1 MFLEQYLKYLQ
12 YEKRYSQHTLIA
24 YKKDLSQYYQFLKS
38 SENEILTANHHTIRS
53 WMVNLMDEN
62 IDARSINRKI
72 SALRSFYKFLIKEN
86 FLTENPVIK
95 VQTPK
100 VAKKLPTFIPDEK
113 LNSLLDSENSFS
125 DDFSGLRDKMVI
137 ELLFGTGIRLSELLN
152 LTINSVK
159 AQERTIKVLG
169 KRNKERIVPVNQS
182 LFSLI
187 ENYNLEKNKQEFSN
201 NSNLLIV
208 TNTGAAAYPKLIYRL
223 VQKYLSTISTLDKK
237 SPHVLRH
244 SFATS
249 LLNKGADI
257 NAIKELLGHSNL
269 AATQVYTHNSI
280 ERLKSIYK
288 QAHPKA

>member
-208 TNTGAAAYPKLIYRL
+208 TNTGAR
-223 VQKYLSTISTLDKK
+223 SEE
-237 SPHVLRH
+237 H
-244 SFATS
+244 
-249 LLNKGADI
+249 
-257 NAIKELLGHSNL
+257 
-269 AATQVYTHNSI
+269 
-280 ERLKSIYK
+280 
-288 QAHPKA
+288 

>member
-1 MFLEQYLKYLQ
+1 MLLEQFLKYIQ
-12 YEKRYSQHTLIA
+12 YEKRYSQHTLTA
-24 YKKDLSQYYQFLKS
+24 YKKDLSQYHQFINSLAI
-38 SENEILTANHHTIRS
+38 EVLQANHHTIRS
-53 WMVNLMDEN
+53 WMVSLMDEN

-86 FLTENPVIK
+86 FLIENPVIK

-100 VAKKLPTFIPDEK
+100 AAKRLPTFIPDEK
-113 LNSLLDSENSFS
+113 LNSLLDNKDSFS
-125 DDFSGLRDKMVI
+125 DDFSGLRDKLVI
-137 ELLFGTGIRLSELLN
+137 EILFGTGIRLSELLN

-187 ENYNLEKNKQEFSN
+187 ENYNVEKNKQEFSN
-201 NSNLLIV
+201 NSNSLIV
-208 TNTGAAAYPKLIYRL
+208 TNKGAAAYPKLIYRL
-223 VQKYLSTISTLDKK
+223 VQKYLSTITTLDKR

-257 NAIKELLGHSNL
+257 NAIKELLGHANL

>member
-38 SENEILTANHHTIRS
+38 SENEVLTANHHTIRS

-62 IDARSINRKI
+62 IDGRSINRKI

-86 FLTENPVIK
+86 FLIENPVIK

-100 VAKKLPTFIPDEK
+100 VAKKLPTFIPHEK
-113 LNSLLDSENSFS
+113 LNSLLDNEDSFS

-152 LTINSVK
+152 LTVNSVK

-257 NAIKELLGHSNL
+257 NAIKELLGHANL